1 MPIIKFVSQSKMFG
15 DSANDHFVIVFNIH
29 VAKSKNIPALF
40 PDKRLPFKIGIRCLI
55 VIAAVNF
62 NDEFC
67 ADAGEIRKVWPDGM
81 LATKLQAANLL
92 GARSTPQKTF

>member
-1 MPIIKFVSQSKMFG
+1 MFG
-15 DSANDHFVIVFNIH
+15 DSASDHFVIVFNVH
-29 VAKSKNIPALF
+29 VAKSKNVLAIF
-40 PDKRLPFKIGIRCLI
+40 PDKRLPFKIGVRCLI

-67 ADAGEIRKVWPDGM
+67 ADTCEIREVWPDGM

-92 GARSTPQKTF
+92 GAQATPQKTF

>member
-1 MPIIKFVSQSKMFG
+1 MFG
-15 DSANDHFVIVFNIH
+15 DSANDHFVIVFKIH
-29 VAKSKNIPALF
+29 VAKTKNLPALF
-40 PDKRLPFKIGIRCLI
+40 PDNRLPFKIGIRCLI

-92 GARSTPQKTF
+92 GALSTPKKTF